1 MATQIPSWLPTTICI
16 LDITLA
22 FGPLPFKYLTFYWRG
37 WAYVDKPVTR
47 WGVLVAYTSM
57 VLGLRTLV
65 GIIFSS
71 VNLIR
76 HPQRHTLALRLTLSI
91 VQLPIDFTN
100 FANAFK
106 TARLGRLQRGQQLNS
121 QHVTGTGERIST
133 EPQGG
138 ERSQAEISTSQKVG
152 LAISPGSINNRILG
166 TLVLGIIG
174 ILAFVATVL
183 SFTVQDPGFK
193 WIAILMWIYPP
204 IFMMMKHTSSSR
216 KSCKNN

>member
-71 VNLIR
+71 VDLIR

-106 TARLGRLQRGQQLNS
+106 TARLGRRLQKAQQPNS
-121 QHVTGTGERIST
+121 RHISSTGERIST
-133 EPQGG
+133 EPQDGG
-138 ERSQAEISTSQKVG
+138 RSQAEISTSRKVG
-152 LAISPGSINNRILG
+152 PAISPGSSSNRILG
-166 TLVLGIIG
+166 TLVLGSIG
-174 ILAFVATVL
+174 ILAFVATVF
-183 SFTVQDPGFK
+183 SFT
-193 WIAILMWIYPP
+193 
-204 IFMMMKHTSSSR
+204 
-216 KSCKNN
+216 